1 MKERETNEKTIEFR
15 LPQNVVKILKWGAIS
30 IISILLILYLV
41 YQLYQLTYTKIVTE
55 QALSITFGD
64 EIESVGITVRDEN
77 LITSEYSGV
86 VVPTVAEGGK
96 VSKGQTI
103 AYIFKSAD
111 DANAYN
117 RIIEIDNEIAE
128 FKSMETAKEKYSS
141 IDKLLDER
149 INSLSEAVNNGD
161 LDLVDEIRSD
171 ITYLLNKRQIYM
183 NKVDNFDARIKQLES
198 EKSTLEAKYNVEPYA
213 VKASNSGYFV
223 SSVDGYESTL
233 KTENSKELTA
243 ADVDK
248 LLDSFSDID
257 TSRYIGKIAD
267 DYKWHMVSAIPTEDA
282 KRLTVGRTYTI
293 KLPYAEA
300 GSVRASL
307 ESVNIIE
314 GDDRAVVQFTCNY
327 LIDEL
332 AAIRTQPIV
341 IQVKSYDGIG
351 IKTDALRT
359 QTVKKT
365 QMVSASDAHIYNMPV
380 SGTDDVEVSY
390 DVEQVG
396 VYVLWGNE
404 VVFRWVDVLYSR
416 DGITVVRSNTLD
428 SQYLKLYDE
437 VIVEGRDLYDG
448 KIINN

>member
-1 MKERETNEKTIEFR
+1 MKETAEKKTGIDFR
-15 LPQNVVKILKWGAIS
+15 LPPNVVKILKWSAIA
-30 IISILLILYLV
+30 IISILLIFYLV

-55 QALSITFGD
+55 QALSITLGD
-64 EIESVGITVRDEN
+64 EIESVGITVRDES
-77 LITSEYSGV
+77 LITSEYTGV

-103 AYIFKSAD
+103 AYVFRSAD

-117 RIIEIDNEIAE
+117 RIIEIDKEIAE
-128 FKSMETAKEKYSS
+128 FKSMETAKDKYSS
-141 IDKLLDER
+141 IDKLLNER
-149 INSLSEAVNNGD
+149 INYLSEAVNNGD
-161 LDLVDEIRSD
+161 LDLVDEIRSE

-183 NKVDNFDARIKQLES
+183 NKVDNFDDRIKQLEA
-198 EKSTLEAKYNVEPYA
+198 EKSSLEAKFNVEPHT
-213 VKASNSGYFV
+213 VTASNSGYFV
-223 SSVDGYESTL
+223 STVDGYESAL
-233 KTENSKELTA
+233 RTETSRNLSA

-248 LLDSFSDID
+248 LLDSFMDID

-282 KRLTVGRTYTI
+282 KRLTIGRTYTI
-293 KLPYAEA
+293 RLPYAEV

-307 ESVNIIE
+307 ESVNITE

-341 IQVKSYDGIG
+341 IQVKSYEGIG

-359 QTVKKT
+359 QTVKKEFK
-365 QMVSASDAHIYNMPV
+365 VSASDAYIYNVPV
-380 SGTDDVEVSY
+380 SGTDDVSVPYEE
-390 DVEQVG
+390 EQVG

-416 DGITVVRSNTLD
+416 DGITVVKSNTLD
-428 SQYLKLYDE
+428 DQYIKLYDE

-448 KIINN
+448 KIVNN